1 VSAFTLSMPRDKLMA
16 ACVAGDVP
24 AAPVYS
30 IADIFKDPQYKA
42 RETLVTVDDAT
53 AGEIVVPNVLP
64 RLSDTPGRIDHL
76 GPQLGEAVQAIYG
89 DELSFSEEE
98 LAELKREGV
107 I

>member
-1 VSAFTLSMPRDKLMA
+1 RDKVMA
-16 ACVAGDVP
+16 ACVTGDVP

-42 RETLVTVDDAT
+42 RQTLVTVDDET

-76 GPQLGEAVQAIYG
+76 GPALGDGIQAIYG
-89 DELSFSEEE
+89 DELGFSEEE
-98 LAELKREGV
+98 LAELKRDGV